1 MSGAVC
7 GRIAWNERVSAA
19 ARGQQSA
26 AAAAATSRASRHW
39 QALAGRLF
47 GCEEAGTMRRDE
59 TLSPAKEGRSPGRP
73 GNNNGKKQTVSCSAL
88 DIAKN
93 TLISSSWS
101 SNDWSYAHSLDPCPF
116 TISFLLPSSS
126 PPQRTVSTLSR
137 RVAFNKPSKARPAKL
152 RLLISLRLADHPI
165 ERARLNSI

>member
-1 MSGAVC
+1 MVPCVVVSLGTNECQQPREGSKAQQQQQRQA
-7 GRIAWNERVSAA
+7 GRA
-19 ARGQQSA
+19 G
-26 AAAAATSRASRHW
+26 TGRA
-39 QALAGRLF
+39 AGRLF